1 MAPKLTGVRGTINV
15 YKTRTKLGIGWVNF
29 LATSEEEAAFTVREL
44 SKWSQLV
51 APYLKLVLAS
61 FEDKG
66 PDVSIIDVVVEVDD
80 QTVTSKVEENDGMH
94 VWLESTVFV
103 SYVASTEIEDLP
115 ILLESALSSQ
125 NGLEAILRDVALV
138 QAGGVETQ
146 DFFMS
151 ITPEENDT
159 QFLYTFTAY
168 FTGTSSQPGLVI
180 ACTLL
185 VVSLLFV
192 TAIVIWMAGGFPGF
206 WDYIKNGTVFLSTV
220 FERFFQS
227 CKTFFASCFE
237 SKENKNSK
245 HKTIRKLDSKYIDN
259 DAATTASGILG
270 ARPSYDTAELSPD
283 NGTSNERKGKNRF
296 PPGTLPVGFTPKRG
310 VFREQ
315 DCDDSQILTPMST
328 NTDFSSSRVVPL
340 GIAPS
345 GSLQYRSPDDK
356 KGSKDE
362 EPSPGYLGKLTYY

>member
-1 MAPKLTGVRGTINV
+1 M
-15 YKTRTKLGIGWVNF
+15 NF

-66 PDVSIIDVVVEVDD
+66 PDVSIIDVDVAIDD

-159 QFLYTFTAY
+159 QFLYTFTI
-168 FTGTSSQPGLVI
+168 FFNETSSHPGLVI

-206 WDYIKNGTVFLSTV
+206 WDYLKHGLSSCRDSC
-220 FERFFQS
+220 EMFFQS
-227 CKTFFASCFE
+227 CKMFFASCFE
-237 SKENKNSK
+237 SKENTNSTQ
-245 HKTIRKLDSKYIDN
+245 KTVRKLDSKYIDN

-283 NGTSNERKGKNRF
+283 NGTSNERKDKNQF

-328 NTDFSSSRVVPL
+328 NTDFSSSRIVPL

-345 GSLQYRSPDDK
+345 RSLPHRSPDDK
-356 KGSKDE
+356 KGSNDE
-362 EPSPGYLGKLTYY
+362 EPSPGYLGKLNYY